1 MFEKY
6 FKKTERLTNQ
16 DKKIDSKEAII
27 STDSLLN
34 PDISL
39 DRNMSGEYGKHI
51 NEAYYFLNRIQDSGF
66 WSFEQ
71 AEAYASDYPKCENAS
86 EVMEK
91 NSFVKAIIEDSDQVI
106 WDYPD
111 GENNLLGKI
120 DSIKNIEQ
128 LDESV
133 KILIGD
139 GSDLSVTTEEVF
151 KGLYRLNIK
160 KELETGLIYNLSI
173 NIDQKNKK
181 ITFLAFQPVS
191 ELRVGFSDE
200 IKSNEF
206 IKKIFELNPRTNIQ
220 VSEQTRKEVELKE
233 QRLLDAMKNEL
244 LLQERYKPEE
254 LSGWTTTNPLY
265 HNEDNYRY
273 IIHAVTNEE
282 QSKSLEM
289 NRLAMIKEGEE
300 MEKIQEG
307 SVFDDPE
314 NFLKRRFISTSI
326 IDEVHRGLWSQAG
339 VILDVPEGN
348 IIKANSHDIGSIPNE
363 RILKTKEQQLLDASQ
378 ILKETSKED
387 YNEIVVSGYNPDNDE
402 ESKISGVFIVMDIR
416 TGKAKNEEL
425 SSKAKRFAKENSLP
439 IVEINEP
446 VI

>member
-1 MFEKY
+1 M
-6 FKKTERLTNQ
+6 N
-16 DKKIDSKEAII
+16 
-27 STDSLLN
+27 
-34 PDISL
+34 
-39 DRNMSGEYGKHI
+39 
-51 NEAYYFLNRIQDSGF
+51 
-66 WSFEQ
+66 
-71 AEAYASDYPKCENAS
+71 
-86 EVMEK
+86 
-91 NSFVKAIIEDSDQVI
+91 
-106 WDYPD
+106 
-111 GENNLLGKI
+111 
-120 DSIKNIEQ
+120 
-128 LDESV
+128 
-133 KILIGD
+133 
-139 GSDLSVTTEEVF
+139 
-151 KGLYRLNIK
+151 
-160 KELETGLIYNLSI
+160 
-173 NIDQKNKK
+173 
-181 ITFLAFQPVS
+181 
-191 ELRVGFSDE
+191 
-200 IKSNEF
+200 
-206 IKKIFELNPRTNIQ
+206 
-220 VSEQTRKEVELKE
+220 
-233 QRLLDAMKNEL
+233 NEL
-244 LLQERYKPEE
+244 ILQKKYKPEE
-254 LSGWTTTNPLY
+254 FQGWSTSNPQH
-265 HNEDNYRY
+265 HNMEKFRY
-273 IIHAVTNEE
+273 IVHAVTNEE

-363 RILKTKEQQLLDASQ
+363 RILKTKEQLLDASQ

-446 VI
+446 II